1 MKTLV
6 FLLGLTALTS
16 SLQAADFDILQYAEN
31 LTKIENILNQNSQ
44 NIDAIMMAAED
55 FNQQS
60 SLYNQQLILKF
71 NNVNDF
77 VGSDLYEMNHTL
89 IVNHEINSLLI
100 DLNAR
105 DLLLKQVD
113 NFYREFY
120 HTDGRVR
127 RMMKAAL
134 KSLSKKDTTN
144 EWGRE
149 TREINELL
157 KNQTNQSTHGLIDS
171 IIGAFNN
178 TTSFLSF
185 AVGNVATPLRLRN
198 GTLYKNDKATKLLK
212 DRLKPMDIILCRT
225 PFTLSSQFIPGH
237 FSHGGI
243 YLGTKE
249 QLLENGMWNDPSIVP
264 YHNAIESGK
273 VILEALINGVQ
284 INTIEHFLNIDEV
297 MVMRRDGDFNDI
309 NEVSAQLKR
318 GLEQVG
324 KGYNYNF
331 DVLQLDTVLCTELI
345 YLVYNKD
352 QFKTN
357 KELGHVTIFPS
368 DVANILF
375 QEDSPY
381 KLVINFEGTKERE
394 LQNIDLDQL
403 KKNLQ

>member
-6 FLLGLTALTS
+6 FLLGLIVLAG
-16 SLQAADFDILQYAEN
+16 SLQASDFDSLQYAEN
-31 LTKIENILNQNSQ
+31 LSKIEIQLNQNAQ
-44 NIDAIMMAAED
+44 NIEVITLVAEE

-60 SLYNQQLILKF
+60 SLYQQQLLTKF
-71 NNVNDF
+71 NNANDF

-89 IVNHEINSLLI
+89 IVNHEINTRLI
-100 DLNAR
+100 ELKAH

-113 NFYREFY
+113 HFYSVFY
-120 HTDGRVR
+120 HADGRIR

-134 KSLSKKDTTN
+134 KSIARKDTAN

-149 TREINELL
+149 AHEIKELL
-157 KNQTNQSTHGLIDS
+157 KNQTNLSTHGLTDS
-171 IIGAFNN
+171 LIAAFNN

-198 GTLYKNDKATKLLK
+198 GTLYKNEKATQLLK
-212 DRLKPMDIILCRT
+212 DQLKPMDIVLCRT

-249 QLLENGMWNDPSIVP
+249 QLLENGMWNDPSIIP
-264 YHNAIESGK
+264 YHSAIESGK

-297 MVMRRDGDFNDI
+297 MVMRRAGEFDDLS
-309 NEVSAQLKR
+309 EVSAQLKR
-318 GLEQVG
+318 GLDQVG

-331 DVLQLDTVLCTELI
+331 DVLQLDTILCTELI

-352 QFKTN
+352 QFKTS
-357 KELGHVTIFPS
+357 KELGHVTIFPT
-368 DVANILF
+368 DIAKMVF
-375 QEDSPY
+375 QEESPY
-381 KLVINFEGTKERE
+381 KLVINFIGTKDKE
-394 LQNIDLDQL
+394 LQTIDLDQL